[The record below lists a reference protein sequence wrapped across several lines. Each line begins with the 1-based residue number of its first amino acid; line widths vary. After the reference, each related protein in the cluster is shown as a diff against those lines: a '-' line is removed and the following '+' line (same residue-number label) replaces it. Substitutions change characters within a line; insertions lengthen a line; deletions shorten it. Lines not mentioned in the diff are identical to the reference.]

1 MGTRRYA
8 RELAMQALFSMD
20 MSCAFSPEALAD
32 YRRCFPPQKKVMPF
46 FIRLT
51 DGVLQYKT
59 DIDDVVERY
68 SSNWKVRRMACVDRN
83 VLRLAVFELLYCED
97 IPTKVSINEA
107 IDIAK
112 KFGASESGSFINGIL
127 DSIRTALEKNE
138 LKTIPQTSS
147 DVGSVALADDVG
159 KETS

>member
-1 MGTRRYA
+1 MSRRQAKKMFYGKTLIKDMEA
-8 RELAMQALFSMD
+8 RGIYVRTASFSGLAE
-20 MSCAFSPEALAD
+20 EAGKA
-32 YRRCFPPQKKVMPF
+32 
-46 FIRLT
+46 
-51 DGVLQYKT
+51 YK

-127 DSIRTALEKNE
+127 DSIRTALEKDE

-147 DVGSVALADDVG
+147 DVGSVAPADEVG
-159 KETS
+159 KEKL